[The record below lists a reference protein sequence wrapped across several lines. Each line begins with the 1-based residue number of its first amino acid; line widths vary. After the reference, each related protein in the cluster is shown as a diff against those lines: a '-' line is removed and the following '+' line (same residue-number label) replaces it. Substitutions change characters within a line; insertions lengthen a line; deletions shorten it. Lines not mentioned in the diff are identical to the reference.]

1 MASRRAAAVLVAA
14 AVLTGGGC
22 STVISGTPVAAP
34 GALGAGVAGGDLLAT
49 TCREYTAMRDAARRE
64 VIAAIAA
71 ENQLVATNPDIWV
84 GVATALC
91 TFADP
96 GAPVRD
102 VVTGGIR

>member
-1 MASRRAAAVLVAA
+1 MASPRVAALLTAAVLGCA
-14 AVLTGGGC
+14 GC
-22 STVISGTPVAAP
+22 STAISGTPVAAP
-34 GALGAGVAGGDLLAT
+34 GEVGAGVSGGDLLAT
-49 TCREYTAMRDAARRE
+49 TCREYTALRDAGRRE

-71 ENQLVATNPDIWV
+71 ENQLVAANPDIWV

-102 VVTGGIR
+102 VVTGGFR